1 MLRRRAPLGPFATGI
16 RYGGDYYPEQW
27 PREIWEEDIKLMGEA
42 GVNMVTLGVF
52 AWSMLEPTEGQF
64 SFSWLKDVLDLLHQ
78 AGIGVDLG
86 TPTAAPPP
94 WLSVHYPGTLPVDS
108 TGALYHH
115 GSRQHFCVCSP
126 DYRRFARRIVQALA
140 NEVGLHPAIELWHV
154 HNEYAC
160 HVPYCYCA
168 NHEVAFRSWLERR
181 YGSVGA
187 LNEAWGTAFWSQQY
201 GSFDEVSP
209 PRLTPT
215 IPNPC
220 QELDYKRF
228 SNDAYLEEMLEEI
241 EILRSVR
248 PDVPV
253 TTNFMGWFKPLD
265 YFGWSRLL
273 DVISTDN
280 YQDPSDDQA
289 PVASAMHYDLVRS
302 LNKSKPWVVMEQTTA
317 RVNWRSRNVAKAPG
331 EMRAYSYQAVAR
343 GAVGLFFFQWR
354 AARSGAEKYHSAM
367 YGHAGKESP
376 AWAEVTQLGRELSG
390 LADLQAADVAANVA
404 ICFSWPSWW
413 SMEAPAKPLNE
424 LQLVDQVFWLYQP
437 FYARGQSVD
446 FCLPTEVL
454 SSYEAVLLPS
464 LYLITEPEA
473 ANLVEYVH
481 AGGAA
486 FVTFWSGIVDAY
498 DRVYPGPY
506 GGPLR
511 SLFGSRVVEVTPL
524 RSNEVVEL
532 EWDDGARTTATNWVD
547 MIDEDDAEVLARLVS
562 GPYAGRPAVLKASR
576 GKGHCYYIGTQLDQ
590 AGLQRLYS
598 SVPSFSTAQSL
609 PLGVERVLR
618 QDDQEEF
625 EFLINHASVQ
635 AQLGSTV
642 APGTN
647 MLSGS
652 PVQGDLVLGPKDVII
667 VRRPLS

>member
-1 MLRRRAPLGPFATGI
+1 MLRRVNQLGPFATGV

-52 AWSMLEPTEGQF
+52 AWSMLEPSEGQF
-64 SFSWLKDVLDLLHQ
+64 SFTWLKDVLDLLHQ

-94 WLSVHYPGTLPVDS
+94 WLSVHYPETLPVDS
-108 TGALYHH
+108 TGASYHH

-126 DYRRFARRIVQALA
+126 DYRRFARRIVQVLA
-140 NEVGLHPAIELWHV
+140 DEVGAHPAIELWHV

-168 NHEVAFRSWLERR
+168 NHEKAFRSWLRRR
-181 YGSVGA
+181 YGSVTS

-201 GSFDEVSP
+201 GSFDEVGP
-209 PRLTPT
+209 PRRTPT

-220 QELDYKRF
+220 QELDYRRF
-228 SNDAYLEEMLEEI
+228 SNDAYLEEMEE
-241 EILRSVR
+241 EVEVLRSVR

-265 YFGWSRLL
+265 YFGWSSLL

-280 YQDPSDDQA
+280 YQDPSDARA
-289 PVASAMHYDLVRS
+289 PVTSAMHYDLVRS

-331 EMRAYSYQAVAR
+331 EMRSYSYQALAR
-343 GAVGLFFFQWR
+343 GAVGVFFFQWR

-376 AWAEVTQLGRELSG
+376 VWSEVAQLGRELSG
-390 LADLQAADVAANVA
+390 LADLQAAEVVAKVA

-413 SMEAPAKPLNE
+413 AMEAPAKPLNE
-424 LQLVDQVFWLYQP
+424 LQLLDQVSWLYDP
-437 FYARGQSVD
+437 FYARGQAVD
-446 FCLPTEVL
+446 FCSPEEAL
-454 SSYEAVLLPS
+454 SRYEAVLLPS

-473 ANLVEYVH
+473 TNLIGYVH
-481 AGGAA
+481 GGGTA

-498 DRVYPGPY
+498 DRVYLGPY

-511 SLFGSRVVEVTPL
+511 PLFGGRVVEVTPL
-524 RSNEVVEL
+524 RTNEVVEL
-532 EWDDGARTTATNWVD
+532 EWGDGSHSTATNWVD
-547 MIDEDDAEVLARLVS
+547 MIDEDDGEVLARLAS
-562 GPYAGRPAVLKASR
+562 GPYAGRPAVLKARR
-576 GKGHCYYIGTQLDQ
+576 GKGCCYYIGTRLDD
-590 AGLQRLYS
+590 AGLERLYS
-598 SVPSFSTAQSL
+598 SVPSFSAAQSL

-618 QDDQEEF
+618 CDDDEEF
-625 EFLINHASVQ
+625 EFLINHGSLQ
-635 AQLGSTV
+635 AQLGKAV

-652 PVQGDLVLGPKDVII
+652 QLKGDIVLGPKDVTII
-667 VRRPLS
+667 RRPLR